1 MESTMFIVNEDI
13 VVVDPIN
20 RLILKSDGETVHLHH
35 ECTRLEDEIYEYLF
49 MEQRN
54 QSKTEV

>member
-1 MESTMFIVNEDI
+1 MFIVNEDI